1 MKDKKVIILIVVA
14 LILIISVLIIVKN
27 KKQSNQHTKAIS
39 EVQYDNENG
48 VYYIK
53 NEITGEIIA
62 NSTDES
68 GLQMYIDNPDYNP
81 NPLQSYSDIE
91 EQKKRMLIKKV
102 FNYEN

>member
-1 MKDKKVIILIVVA
+1 MKDKKVIILIVSV
-14 LILIISVLIIVKN
+14 LMLIISVLVIVRN
-27 KKQSNQHTKAIS
+27 KKQNNQLTNAIS
-39 EVQYDNENG
+39 EVQYDDKNG

-81 NPLQSYSDIE
+81 NPLQSYSSTSE
-91 EQKKRMLIKKV
+91 E
-102 FNYEN
+102 

>member
-1 MKDKKVIILIVVA
+1 MKDKKVIVLITIV
-14 LILIISVLIIVKN
+14 LILTISVLVIVKN
-27 KKQSNQHTKAIS
+27 KKQNNQPTNAIS

-53 NEITGEIIA
+53 NEVTGEIIA
-62 NSTDES
+62 NSIDES

-91 EQKKRMLIKKV
+91 E
-102 FNYEN
+102 

>member
-1 MKDKKVIILIVVA
+1 MKDKKVMILIVIA
-14 LILIISVLIIVKN
+14 LILIISVLTIVRN
-27 KKQSNQHTKAIS
+27 KIQNNQPANIIS
-39 EVQYDNENG
+39 EIQYDDENG

-91 EQKKRMLIKKV
+91 E
-102 FNYEN
+102 

>member
-1 MKDKKVIILIVVA
+1 MKDKKVIILIA
-14 LILIISVLIIVKN
+14 IILILIISVLVIVKN
-27 KKQSNQHTKAIS
+27 KKENNQPKNAIS
-39 EVQYDNENG
+39 EVQYDDENG

-81 NPLQSYSDIE
+81 NPLQSYSSTAE
-91 EQKKRMLIKKV
+91 E
-102 FNYEN
+102 

>member
-1 MKDKKVIILIVVA
+1 MKDRKVIILIA
-14 LILIISVLIIVKN
+14 IILILIISVLVIVKN
-27 KKQSNQHTKAIS
+27 KKQNDQSTNTIS

-68 GLQMYIDNPDYNP
+68 GLQIYIDNPEYNP
-81 NPLQSYSDIE
+81 NPLGTYSSITE
-91 EQKKRMLIKKV
+91 E
-102 FNYEN
+102 

>member
-14 LILIISVLIIVKN
+14 LILIISVLTIVRN
-27 KKQSNQHTKAIS
+27 KTQNNQPANTIS
-39 EVQYDNENG
+39 EIQYDDENG

-91 EQKKRMLIKKV
+91 E
-102 FNYEN
+102 

>member
-1 MKDKKVIILIVVA
+1 MKDKKIIILIVIA
-14 LILIISVLIIVKN
+14 LMLIISVLVIVRN
-27 KKQSNQHTKAIS
+27 KKQNNQPTNAIS

-62 NSTDES
+62 NSIDEG

-81 NPLQSYSDIE
+81 NPVQSYSNVE
-91 EQKKRMLIKKV
+91 E
-102 FNYEN
+102 

>member
-1 MKDKKVIILIVVA
+1 MKDKKVIILIVIA
-14 LILIISVLIIVKN
+14 LILTISVLVIVKN
-27 KKQSNQHTKAIS
+27 RKQNNKPTNAIS

-62 NSTDES
+62 NSIDEG

-81 NPLQSYSDIE
+81 NPLETYSNTTKE
-91 EQKKRMLIKKV
+91 
-102 FNYEN
+102 

>member
-1 MKDKKVIILIVVA
+1 MKDKKVMILIVIA
-14 LILIISVLIIVKN
+14 LILIISVLVIVRN
-27 KKQSNQHTKAIS
+27 KKQNNQPTKAIS
-39 EVQYDNENG
+39 EVQFDNENG

-81 NPLQSYSDIE
+81 NPLETYSSTTE
-91 EQKKRMLIKKV
+91 E
-102 FNYEN
+102 

>member
-1 MKDKKVIILIVVA
+1 MKDKKVIILIIIV
-14 LILIISVLIIVKN
+14 LILTISVLVIVKN
-27 KKQSNQHTKAIS
+27 KKQNNQPTNAIS

-53 NEITGEIIA
+53 NEVTGEIIA
-62 NSTDES
+62 NIIDES

-91 EQKKRMLIKKV
+91 E
-102 FNYEN
+102 

>member
-1 MKDKKVIILIVVA
+1 MKDKKVIILIVIA

-62 NSTDES
+62 NSIDES
-68 GLQMYIDNPDYNP
+68 GLQMYIDNPDYKP
-81 NPLQSYSDIE
+81 NP
-91 EQKKRMLIKKV
+91 IK
-102 FNYEN
+102 

>member
-1 MKDKKVIILIVVA
+1 MKDKKVIVLITIV
-14 LILIISVLIIVKN
+14 LILIISVLVIVKN
-27 KKQSNQHTKAIS
+27 KKQNNQLTNTIS
-39 EVQYDNENG
+39 EIQYDDENG

-81 NPLQSYSDIE
+81 NP
-91 EQKKRMLIKKV
+91 IK
-102 FNYEN
+102 

>member
-1 MKDKKVIILIVVA
+1 MKDKKVIVLITIV
-14 LILIISVLIIVKN
+14 LILTISVLVIVKN
-27 KKQSNQHTKAIS
+27 KKQNNQPTNAIS

-53 NEITGEIIA
+53 NEVTGAIIA
-62 NSTDES
+62 NSIDES

-91 EQKKRMLIKKV
+91 E
-102 FNYEN
+102 

>member
-1 MKDKKVIILIVVA
+1 MKDKKLIILIIIV
-14 LILIISVLIIVKN
+14 LILTISVLVIVKN
-27 KKQSNQHTKAIS
+27 KKQNNQPTNAIS

-53 NEITGEIIA
+53 NEVTGEIIA
-62 NSTDES
+62 NSIDES

-91 EQKKRMLIKKV
+91 E
-102 FNYEN
+102 

>member
-1 MKDKKVIILIVVA
+1 MKDKKIIILIVIA
-14 LILIISVLIIVKN
+14 LILTISVLVIVKN
-27 KKQSNQHTKAIS
+27 KKENNQPTNSIS

-81 NPLQSYSDIE
+81 NPLQSHSSTAE
-91 EQKKRMLIKKV
+91 E
-102 FNYEN
+102 